1 MTISRNVFQNSNEKM
16 KVTQRSLEDLH
27 DIISIE
33 IAPSDY
39 QDKVAE
45 KLKDYRKRANIPGFR
60 PGKVPMGLI
69 QKQFGKSVMFDE
81 INEMLSNELNR
92 YLREEKIRTIGN
104 PVPVP
109 NNDID
114 WDSDSAKTF
123 EFEVGLEPSIDIDL
137 KKIKG
142 VTEVEIEISDK
153 DLDEEVENFARR
165 YGKMQDVEEAERTDF
180 LQGKYTACD
189 AKGNPLEG
197 EENQKAGSLA
207 LRTLTDKAAKTW
219 VGKKAGESG
228 VLKIEKDI
236 EKGYNAASITGF
248 DAEFLENQKY
258 FLFEIEKISKLVP
271 AELNE
276 ELFNTV
282 FGEGNVTS
290 VEELKEH
297 LKNQLTQQYAD
308 QTKQHLF
315 NQVYEK
321 LMETEVNLPENFIKK
336 LVSGGDEPTP
346 EEDMPKVFKSLKWQ
360 LIRDNILE
368 KNEVSI
374 DEESIVNAMKQ
385 RLAAQF
391 QLPGNAGDMD
401 DILTSIAKQSL
412 EKEEERARIV
422 DDLLI
427 SHLISI
433 IAEQVPTKK
442 KSMGWE
448 AFFDFTKDK

>member
-1 MTISRNVFQNSNEKM
+1 M
-16 KVTQRSLEDLH
+16 KVTQRSLESLH
-27 DIISIE
+27 DIVSIE
-33 IAPSDY
+33 IVPSDY

-81 INEMLSNELNR
+81 INEMLSNELSR

-104 PVPVP
+104 PIPVA

-114 WDSDSAKTF
+114 WDSEGAKTF
-123 EFEVGLEPSIDIDL
+123 EFEIGLEPSIDIDL

-153 DLDEEVENFARR
+153 DLAEEVENFARR
-165 YGKMQDVEEAERTDF
+165 YGKMQDAEEADRTDF

-189 AKGNPLEG
+189 AKGNPIEG
-197 EENQKAGSLA
+197 EENQKSGSLP
-207 LRTLTDKAAKTW
+207 LRTLNDKAAKAW
-219 VGKKAGESG
+219 KGKKAGESG
-228 VLKIEKDI
+228 VLNIEKDI
-236 EKGYNAASITGF
+236 DKGYNASSITGF
-248 DAEFLENQKY
+248 DAEILENQKY
-258 FLFEIEKISKLVP
+258 FLFEIEKISKLIP

-276 ELFNTV
+276 ELFTQV
-282 FGEGNVTS
+282 FGEGKVNS
-290 VEELKEH
+290 EEELKDH
-297 LKNQLTQQYAD
+297 LRNQLTQQYAD

-321 LMETEVNLPENFIKK
+321 LMETEVSLPENFIKK
-336 LVSGGDEPTP
+336 LISGGDEPAS
-346 EEDMPKVFKSLKWQ
+346 EEEMPKVFKSLKWQ
-360 LIRDNILE
+360 LIRDYILE

-374 DEESIVNAMKQ
+374 DEESIVTAMKQ

-401 DILTSIAKQSL
+401 ELLTSIAKQAL
-412 EKEEERARIV
+412 EKEEERSRIV

-433 IAEQVPTKK
+433 IAEQVPAKK
-442 KSMGWE
+442 KSMSWE
-448 AFFDFTKDK
+448 AFFDFSNDK

>member
-1 MTISRNVFQNSNEKM
+1 M
-16 KVTQRSLEDLH
+16 KVTQRSLENLH
-27 DIISIE
+27 DIVSIE
-33 IAPSDY
+33 IVPSDY
-39 QDKVAE
+39 QDKVSE

-81 INEMLSNELNR
+81 INEMLSNELSR

-104 PVPVP
+104 PIPVA

-114 WDSDSAKTF
+114 WDSEGAKTF
-123 EFEVGLEPSIDIDL
+123 EFEIGLEPSIDIDL

-153 DLDEEVENFARR
+153 DLAEEVENFARR
-165 YGKMQDVEEAERTDF
+165 YGKMQVAEEADRNDF
-180 LQGKYTACD
+180 LEGKYTACD
-189 AKGNPLEG
+189 AKGNPIES
-197 EENQKAGSLA
+197 EENQKSGSLP
-207 LRTLTDKAAKTW
+207 LRTLNDKAAKAW
-219 VGKKAGESG
+219 KGKKAGESG
-228 VLKIEKDI
+228 VLNIEKDI
-236 EKGYNAASITGF
+236 DKGYNAASITGF
-248 DAEFLENQKY
+248 DAEALENQKY
-258 FLFEIEKISKLVP
+258 FLFEIEKISKLIP

-276 ELFNTV
+276 ELFTQV
-282 FGEGNVTS
+282 FGEGKVS
-290 VEELKEH
+290 SEEELKDH
-297 LKNQLTQQYAD
+297 LRNQLTQQYAD

-321 LMETEVNLPENFIKK
+321 LMETEVSLPENFIKK
-336 LVSGGDEPTP
+336 LISGGDEPAS
-346 EEDMPKVFKSLKWQ
+346 EEEMPKVFKSLKWQ
-360 LIRDNILE
+360 LIRDYILE

-374 DEESIVNAMKQ
+374 DEESIITAMKQ

-401 DILTSIAKQSL
+401 ELLTSIAKQAL
-412 EKEEERARIV
+412 EKEEERSRIV

-433 IAEQVPTKK
+433 IAEQVPAKK
-442 KSMGWE
+442 KSMSWE
-448 AFFDFTKDK
+448 AFFDFSNDK